1 MANENFIVS
10 SLPAYVQNNR
20 EVLLKN
26 FGLVG
31 TATRKRIGIQT
42 GIKKSAALNYLNVT
56 PTLQDGSS
64 CGFSSAG
71 DVALTQR
78 TITVAQIKVD
88 LDICAKNLIGKWAEY
103 LVRVN
108 GDQSS
113 LPFEQYVMDGLVA
126 EINKKIEK
134 LIWQGDTTLTTNP
147 DLKWINGLLVQLNAD
162 TDVIDVAIAYG
173 TSAYNSILQ
182 TYMALPEEVLER
194 GGVIFVSPSLYRSFI
209 QDMVNKN
216 FFHYSGPQDA
226 APEEFVFPGSDVKV
240 VKTPGLAGASYTV
253 GTFADNLVY
262 GTDMENDDEDIYIE
276 YERKAKV
283 FHLTVTWASGIA
295 YYFPNL
301 IVLGTIATSE

>member
-88 LDICAKNLIGKWAEY
+88 LDICA
-103 LVRVN
+103 
-108 GDQSS
+108 
-113 LPFEQYVMDGLVA
+113 
-126 EINKKIEK
+126 
-134 LIWQGDTTLTTNP
+134 
-147 DLKWINGLLVQLNAD
+147 
-162 TDVIDVAIAYG
+162 
-173 TSAYNSILQ
+173 
-182 TYMALPEEVLER
+182 
-194 GGVIFVSPSLYRSFI
+194 
-209 QDMVNKN
+209 
-216 FFHYSGPQDA
+216 
-226 APEEFVFPGSDVKV
+226 
-240 VKTPGLAGASYTV
+240 
-253 GTFADNLVY
+253 
-262 GTDMENDDEDIYIE
+262 
-276 YERKAKV
+276 
-283 FHLTVTWASGIA
+283 
-295 YYFPNL
+295 
-301 IVLGTIATSE
+301 